1 MRQLMSW
8 RTWAAVGLLV
18 ALVVV
23 VRIVNGGD
31 ARSSRDADAAQP
43 SIRQVETVA
52 SVMNIDASEAF
63 SVVEGV
69 TVGSAAINLDD
80 GRTVS
85 ITRGTPGE
93 IDCTDQTTPAACV
106 LLADML
112 GEGVVWYALV
122 NADSIIAR
130 TLVLPTL
137 VDMVDGGDTGVL
149 ANGWH
154 VPLANGVIRTC
165 AGEPRSTTLR
175 AFIES
180 YSETGIRTVLDLDRD
195 EVVEVIC
202 AT

>member
-1 MRQLMSW
+1 M
-8 RTWAAVGLLV
+8 
-18 ALVVV
+18 
-23 VRIVNGGD
+23 
-31 ARSSRDADAAQP
+31 
-43 SIRQVETVA
+43 
-52 SVMNIDASEAF
+52 
-63 SVVEGV
+63 
-69 TVGSAAINLDD
+69 
-80 GRTVS
+80 
-85 ITRGTPGE
+85 
-93 IDCTDQTTPAACV
+93 

-149 ANGWH
+149 ANGWQ

-180 YSETGIRTVLDLDRD
+180 YSEAGIRTVLDLDRD

>member
-1 MRQLMSW
+1 
-8 RTWAAVGLLV
+8 
-18 ALVVV
+18 
-23 VRIVNGGD
+23 
-31 ARSSRDADAAQP
+31 
-43 SIRQVETVA
+43 
-52 SVMNIDASEAF
+52 MNIDASEAF

-93 IDCTDQTTPAACV
+93 IDCADQTTPAACV

-180 YSETGIRTVLDLDRD
+180 YSEAGIRTVLDLDRD